1 MVLITSSI
9 STSVLALGLALEWGA
24 SGFVPDTGFL
34 AGLERVV
41 DHLGNCL
48 VAISGAISIL
58 WLAVITLAVFFKD
71 TLIEKRMKKY

>member
-9 STSVLALGLALEWGA
+9 STSALALGLALEWGA

-48 VAISGAISIL
+48 EWQYPVQFLSFGL
-58 WLAVITLAVFFKD
+58 
-71 TLIEKRMKKY
+71 